1 MVRDKTRKLD
11 KDQVVE
17 YGLECHTKE
26 CGCFKN
32 WFLNM
37 EVIKSFFYFFHSRW
51 NHFGSI
57 WQDVIKT
64 TNLKNQEVRHQL

>member
-32 WFLNM
+32 
-37 EVIKSFFYFFHSRW
+37 
-51 NHFGSI
+51 
-57 WQDVIKT
+57 
-64 TNLKNQEVRHQL
+64 